1 MLENVNKQVTD
12 FNAMPDWASAF
23 FNIFD
28 QAVYNQTGLD
38 LLKHYVR
45 ENKIERSTALEIA
58 RKYEYLKKQDNAK

>member
-1 MLENVNKQVTD
+1 MVENVNNQAND
-12 FNAMPDWASAF
+12 LNAMPDWGMAF
-23 FNIFD
+23 FSIFD

-45 ENKIERSTALEIA
+45 DHKIERSTALEIA